1 MTRRALLLV
10 PLAAR
15 LRADSAQQ
23 VWDLFT
29 SMASALSE
37 ANAIAFM
44 NAFDPAMPGYEALRA
59 SVTALLRAA
68 EVQSSI
74 ELVEDEGDDRSRAV
88 ELDWLVHIVN
98 RQDGALAAR
107 RQERVKCRVEKSG
120 SKWRIADAREAAKRL
135 GEKYRGGLKVLFGSK
150 VCSAWNVGFKPFTII
165 DTEVVILPHPSGLNR
180 MWGEPGAFDR
190 ARAVLREAGAL

>member
-10 PLAAR
+10 PFAAR

-29 SMASALSE
+29 SLASALS
-37 ANAIAFM
+37 AGDASAFL

-59 SVTALLRAA
+59 SVTALLREA

-74 ELVEDEGDDRSRAV
+74 ELVGEEGDDRSRAV
-88 ELDWLVHIVN
+88 ELDWLVHIVD
-98 RQDGALAAR
+98 RQDGAVAER

-120 SKWRIADAREAAKRL
+120 KKWRIAALEPLQFFA
-135 GEKYRGGLKVLFGSK
+135 
-150 VCSAWNVGFKPFTII
+150 P
-165 DTEVVILPHPSGLNR
+165 PR
-180 MWGEPGAFDR
+180 M
-190 ARAVLREAGAL
+190 